1 MIPGFSVL
9 CSNKLK
15 VLLVLWISTPFA
27 IEVLLFSIIILF
39 NFIVMQRI
47 FTHNDFSSLF
57 QKLILIPLR
66 ELVLNA
72 LLSIIPKMHLTNV
85 CFPQMLKCL
94 WQKHKG
100 RKKKRGKKKNQISEF
115 SSSRL
120 KSPLMNCFHSRISG
134 VNLNVPSNVTWKKS
148 SRFLWIS
155 EQHTCCE
162 SCNYVGSV
170 NLFWRRTHFQ
180 SNHNFVIVIKMSQN
194 FQMTTLRRCALMTS
208 QAKFALA
215 LQSNFYF
222 LLQKKTKKISSF
234 KKLLQIT

>member
-85 CFPQMLKCL
+85 CFPQMLKRL

-100 RKKKRGKKKNQISEF
+100 RKKKGEKKKKAREGSLQIIKRRWHW
-115 SSSRL
+115 SRL
-120 KSPLMNCFHSRISG
+120 PRRRGSEREK
-134 VNLNVPSNVTWKKS
+134 PSAEIMWDLV
-148 SRFLWIS
+148 
-155 EQHTCCE
+155 
-162 SCNYVGSV
+162 
-170 NLFWRRTHFQ
+170 
-180 SNHNFVIVIKMSQN
+180 
-194 FQMTTLRRCALMTS
+194 
-208 QAKFALA
+208 
-215 LQSNFYF
+215 
-222 LLQKKTKKISSF
+222 
-234 KKLLQIT
+234 